1 MARER
6 TTRSPVTAR
15 APRASALPA
24 TPRLKR
30 SGAGLAPCGF
40 DLLVL
45 TVANDVQRRY
55 AEQMLDIRKT
65 LGTLP
70 HGLETLV
77 IADSAGK
84 RIGSGGSTLLCM
96 AELAKRGMLKNARA
110 QAHGHRILI
119 LHSGGDSRRLP
130 SWSAPGK
137 IWVPLGRTGRA
148 KAVRRKLSASA
159 VRGTARIDT
168 PTHGLG
174 PFNVPTL
181 FDLTLAELSR
191 LTLPTSGGVLV
202 ASGDAALRLA
212 DEHITFATSGATVL
226 AFPGGPDRA
235 ARHGVFVLDKR
246 NRVVSTLQKP
256 SRVQLQ
262 SAGALSASGHAAIDS
277 GIFFFPTAACHALL
291 RGAGAEPRT
300 GRAPA
305 GSLLAELARGSA
317 SLDLYQE
324 IAHAM
329 SSSAERATFVTR
341 FAASGSIARE
351 RMLGKFFTAT
361 HQVALHA
368 TLLKKGSFLH
378 LGTTRELI
386 ERLSS
391 TMPERMFPDLLNKRT
406 HTGPDSVLALETGK
420 DAHAPR
426 GIARYAVPVG
436 STQQCWVLHGIDDDC
451 KTSAS
456 DGGTVCGKPL
466 RTLELQTGS
475 SARAIWGSAPHT
487 LWNAR
492 IYPVGKPD
500 DAWRAMQWI
509 LGDARAPT
517 AWRRMRK
524 LSLAELMLLAN
535 PDALARGHIHAQA
548 YAPWRP
554 TALTP
559 LDRAREYAARAAI
572 AQSSTARTAART
584 AAMSAVGMAV
594 ARDALMPREVRA
606 FAVRQ
611 DQAVWASAPVRIDLA
626 GGWSDTPPLCIEH
639 GGSVV
644 NAAVTLGGTLPLQ
657 VMVRVT
663 DTREI
668 TVHSVDSGRT
678 GRYRSTR
685 ELLDHHDPAVWD
697 ALPRAALVLSGLVPR
712 DPKANL
718 RTHLERAGGGLAITL
733 FSAVPRGSG
742 LGTSSI
748 LGATMLATLDRVAG
762 RSTDPEHVARN
773 ASLLEQMIQTRGG
786 WQDQV
791 GGLWGGIKLCTTH
804 PGVHQVPHV
813 APIAAPPAFV
823 RALHERAVLLY
834 SGRRRMARDIL
845 ETVVLRYLRGEHS
858 VIDARARLVAGAHAM
873 AEEIARGDVSAFT
886 HRLSEYRELKRTVD
900 PASVT
905 PDIEATVRQLGNR
918 VTAWSMAGAGG
929 GGFLLILC
937 RSASAAHSVRN
948 QLESHPGHPLARPF
962 AFELDPGGLRIS
974 VL

>member
-1 MARER
+1 MARAR
-6 TTRSPVTAR
+6 TTRSAPNTRASRAAVPAVARTKPVNAER
-15 APRASALPA
+15 APS
-24 TPRLKR
+24 
-30 SGAGLAPCGF
+30 GF
-40 DLLVL
+40 DLLLL

-55 AEQMLDIRKT
+55 AEQMLEIRKS

-70 HGLETLV
+70 RGLATLV
-77 IADSAGK
+77 MADPAGK

-96 AELAKRGMLKNARA
+96 AELAKRGLLGMRGA
-110 QAHGHRILI
+110 RILI

-148 KAVRRKLSASA
+148 DSAA
-159 VRGTARIDT
+159 TTDTAHR
-168 PTHGLG
+168 GLG

-181 FDLTLAELSR
+181 FDLILAELSR

-212 DEHITFATSGATVL
+212 DEHITFSTTGATVL
-226 AFPGGPDRA
+226 AFPAGPDRA
-235 ARHGVFVLDKR
+235 ARHGVFVLDKHK
-246 NRVVSTLQKP
+246 RVVSTLQKP
-256 SRVQLQ
+256 SRALLH
-262 SAGALSASGHAAIDS
+262 SSGALDANGHAAIDS
-277 GIFFFPTAACHALL
+277 GIFFFPTKACHALL
-291 RGAGAEPRT
+291 RGASVNPQT
-300 GRAPA
+300 GSAPA
-305 GSLLAELARGSA
+305 GSLLATLARGHT

-324 IAHAM
+324 IADAM
-329 SSSAERATFVTR
+329 SGNAERSTFVAR
-341 FAASGSIARE
+341 FTAGGGASRT
-351 RMLGKFFTAT
+351 RMLGTFFTAVHT
-361 HQVALHA
+361 VVLYA
-368 TLLKKGSFLH
+368 TLLNKGSFLH

-391 TMPERMFPDLLNKRT
+391 TMPERMFPDLLTKRT
-406 HTGPDSVLALETGK
+406 HTGADSVLALETGA
-420 DAHAPR
+420 DAKAPR

-436 STQQCWVLHGIDDDC
+436 AAQHCWVLHGIDDDC
-451 KTSAS
+451 KTTAS

-466 RTLELQTGS
+466 ATLEKQTGS
-475 SARAIWGSAPHT
+475 TARALWGNAPHT

-509 LGDARAPT
+509 LGNSRAPA
-517 AWRRMRK
+517 AWQRMRK
-524 LSLAELMLLAN
+524 VSLAELMLLAN

-554 TALTP
+554 AALTP
-559 LDRAREYAARAAI
+559 LDHAREFAARAEI

-584 AAMSAVGMAV
+584 AAMAAVGVAV
-594 ARDALMPREVRA
+594 ARDAPMPREVRS

-663 DTREI
+663 DTPEI

-762 RSTDPEHVARN
+762 RTTDPEHVARN

-845 ETVVLRYLRGEHS
+845 ETVVLRYLRGEHA
-858 VIDARARLVAGAHAM
+858 VTDARARLVAGAHAM
-873 AEEIARGDVSAFT
+873 AEEIARGDVSAFA